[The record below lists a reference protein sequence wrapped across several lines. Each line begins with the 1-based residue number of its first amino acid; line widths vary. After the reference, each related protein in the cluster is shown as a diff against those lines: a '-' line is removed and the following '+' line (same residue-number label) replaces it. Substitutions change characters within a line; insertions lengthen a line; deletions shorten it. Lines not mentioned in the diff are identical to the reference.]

1 MLFGGGDDD
10 ALLSTV
16 AAAVAADGSS
26 TLPASFAAAL
36 PYFLPLLLL
45 DALLF
50 AAPWSMPSELQT
62 VSPQGRRCLDAR
74 AVAEDEDEGGGGVS
88 LATKLMAGLAL
99 HRAVALLPP
108 RLVTAAFADGPDE
121 DEEDGV
127 EPKKQQKQ
135 QQQPQTREERL
146 AALGLSPPSASA
158 AAAPNPAEK
167 QQPIDDAAALPLPA
181 EAGLI
186 AARELSKELLQRG
199 VLLVFTAR
207 WLGDRFV
214 EGGASGDDAF
224 GLGLPASAVA
234 ASVAASLLT
243 ASIVPAAAG
252 EAAGVRAAAAAAL
265 VAASR
270 DVVEAAEQ
278 AEEGAEGAEGDDEED
293 EDDEDDDDA
302 TTRATVNPALL
313 LEFRV
318 LEATDAA
325 MGSLPPA
332 VAGGLSLAR
341 LVSLAAA
348 ANACFVEQSG
358 NLAATLVGAVAVNE
372 VLGLGYRVW
381 AKKAAEEEKARRQQE
396 RRKMRRSGAA
406 AAGGAAGRGR

>member
-1 MLFGGGDDD
+1 L
-10 ALLSTV
+10 APP
-16 AAAVAADGSS
+16 AAA
-26 TLPASFAAAL
+26 T
-36 PYFLPLLLL
+36 
-45 DALLF
+45 
-50 AAPWSMPSELQT
+50 
-62 VSPQGRRCLDAR
+62 
-74 AVAEDEDEGGGGVS
+74 
-88 LATKLMAGLAL
+88 AT
-99 HRAVALLPP
+99 PP
-108 RLVTAAFADGPDE
+108 KE
-121 DEEDGV
+121 
-127 EPKKQQKQ
+127 
-135 QQQPQTREERL
+135 QP
-146 AALGLSPPSASA
+146 
-158 AAAPNPAEK
+158 
-167 QQPIDDAAALPLPA
+167 QQPIDDAAALPIPA
-181 EAGLI
+181 EAALI

-207 WLGDRFV
+207 WLTDRFL
-214 EGGASGDDAF
+214 EGGAAEGDAF

-265 VAASR
+265 VAASK

-278 AEEGAEGAEGDDEED
+278 AEEGGAEEGAKGDDDKEE

-302 TTRATVNPALL
+302 TTTKATVNPALL

-318 LEATDAA
+318 LEATEAA
-325 MGSLPPA
+325 LGSLPPA

-348 ANACFVEQSG
+348 ANACFVERSG

-381 AKKAAEEEKARRQQE
+381 AKRSAEEEKARRQEE
-396 RRKMRRSGAA
+396 RRRERRNGAAA
-406 AAGGAAGRGR
+406 AAGGRGR